1 MTNRFFALTLA
12 AVATMAALPAHAQG
26 LRAAPPSGISLAP
39 GMARPAGP
47 RQADYIVA
55 VVNRVREN
63 LAELYVLD
71 TRDWLGD
78 PVARVR
84 LPFNLP
90 MSFHGCFVAR
100 TGAQLPR

>member
-1 MTNRFFALTLA
+1 VPRTPDA
-12 AVATMAALPAHAQG
+12 AEGDGYV
-26 LRAAPPSGISLAP
+26 I
-39 GMARPAGP
+39 
-47 RQADYIVA
+47 A

-71 TRDWLGD
+71 TKDWLGA

-90 MSFHGCFVAR
+90 MSFHGVFVPRA
-100 TGAQLPR
+100 GAQLPR